1 MWTKKGRAITAI
13 IAFAVFIIIN
23 ILLFKHKEYNYMRK
37 KSTGPIT
44 TAELPKL
51 KEIFIDKLEYIEANS
66 GIFRPY
72 SSEQLKVIKERAKS
86 SNITLNSLAQ
96 LNLLTPNTHLDYEPI
111 SKPPGCPLNTTC
123 FQFTQGISGWY
134 WLYGTFIDP
143 DGSVSSY
150 MFYLI
155 RLELAPNTILRKAD
169 LKPGEGALYYI
180 SGGVGRG
187 HKWVYSP
194 YMYVRGTYNC
204 MTESTFSFEALDM
217 PNNGI
222 CKMSSA
228 TPTQFS
234 ILCKWVDPET
244 KNTYGFNV
252 KMNSNEL
259 PYYNTPDG
267 CAPCIGGDGTLYWS
281 YTNLQIHGE
290 LFVNNRHVVNNG
302 IGWMDHQWGGSYL
315 QPLYVRLIFNIQ
327 RLFSMRRYLGRY
339 LWLNVHLPDK
349 HYLVYTFPPSRVKKN
364 DLFDKVTVNQYSA
377 SRDTEYNL
385 WSRLTVLE
393 TVSVDNV
400 DYPVK
405 YKLQIGE
412 ENYILDSKRFGNT
425 VTLDPTGNLHWSGS
439 ALLYDE
445 GVKRVG
451 TAFFE
456 ANQLQDPT
464 DFLRVQ
470 LKNAKIDEKYLPIFD
485 VKHLAFLE
493 VLPSILVSLL
503 YVVVFIFLI
512 ISIYR
517 LVRFKKVNNSI

>member
-1 MWTKKGRAITAI
+1 LMNKKHI
-13 IAFAVFIIIN
+13 
-23 ILLFKHKEYNYMRK
+23 
-37 KSTGPIT
+37 
-44 TAELPKL
+44 
-51 KEIFIDKLEYIEANS
+51 
-66 GIFRPY
+66 
-72 SSEQLKVIKERAKS
+72 
-86 SNITLNSLAQ
+86 
-96 LNLLTPNTHLDYEPI
+96 
-111 SKPPGCPLNTTC
+111 
-123 FQFTQGISGWY
+123 
-134 WLYGTFIDP
+134 
-143 DGSVSSY
+143 
-150 MFYLI
+150 
-155 RLELAPNTILRKAD
+155 
-169 LKPGEGALYYI
+169 
-180 SGGVGRG
+180 
-187 HKWVYSP
+187 
-194 YMYVRGTYNC
+194 
-204 MTESTFSFEALDM
+204 
-217 PNNGI
+217 
-222 CKMSSA
+222 
-228 TPTQFS
+228 
-234 ILCKWVDPET
+234 
-244 KNTYGFNV
+244 
-252 KMNSNEL
+252 
-259 PYYNTPDG
+259 
-267 CAPCIGGDGTLYWS
+267 
-281 YTNLQIHGE
+281 
-290 LFVNNRHVVNNG
+290 VNNG

-339 LWLNVHLPDK
+339 LWLNVHMPDK

-364 DLFDKVTVNQYSA
+364 DLFDKVTVNRYSA

-503 YVVVFIFLI
+503 YVLVFIFLI